1 MKALKI
7 LSKQMFALFLLI
19 VTNNC
24 YSQITTIA
32 VPKEKE
38 KEVLKYD
45 SLESINYE
53 NAPLHV
59 GQTLFL
65 KGNSYSKT
73 NGFCYCFFIEK
84 FPDRTIDTRKYL
96 FKPVKK
102 IEEIK
107 KIEDKVSDFS
117 SLAGKY
123 YKVMSIESEMPLV
136 GDSIFWVKLDDNNNT
151 TFYLRI
157 ENGFTTFNYFVTL
170 GYYEKMK
177 QTFVGKDFYTTGRY
191 ELEKI
196 DVKEKIILPYKVKFR
211 CTDIAVN
218 VGEDGPIFAVLE
230 NEKYGRIKGVI
241 IKGKKLDNFITV
253 SYYNDCIKKYG
264 AKFGSDVAEGKVE
277 IGMNKNMVRD
287 AWGSPDNVNVT
298 EGSFGRH
305 EQWVYKDRYLY
316 FQNGKL
322 TSMQL

>member
-19 VTNNC
+19 VTTNC
-24 YSQITTIA
+24 YSQITTI
-32 VPKEKE
+32 VTPKEKE
-38 KEVLKYD
+38 KEILKYD
-45 SLESINYE
+45 SLENL
-53 NAPLHV
+53 NPKNVMLHV

-65 KGNSYSKT
+65 KGDSYSKE
-73 NGFCYCFFIEK
+73 NGFSYNFYTKKVSSLLNEENF
-84 FPDRTIDTRKYL
+84 KY
-96 FKPVKK
+96 KPVKLSKDK
-102 IEEIK
+102 I
-107 KIEDKVSDFS
+107 VSDYTA
-117 SLAGKY
+117 LVGKY
-123 YKVMSIESEMPLV
+123 YKVISVE
-136 GDSIFWVKLDDNNNT
+136 LDENNT
-151 TFYLRI
+151 VGHYWIKLLAPDDTLFYYTFDKIDNLSD
-157 ENGFTTFNYFVTL
+157 FVTL

>member
-32 VPKEKE
+32 APKEKE

-65 KGNSYSKT
+65 KGNSYYKM
-73 NGFCYCFFIEK
+73 NGFTYRFYTKKLGMENYI
-84 FPDRTIDTRKYL
+84 Y
-96 FKPVKK
+96 KPTKS
-102 IEEIK
+102 
-107 KIEDKVSDFS
+107 KVSGKEKNTVSNYFA
-117 SLAGKY
+117 LVGKY
-123 YKVMSIESEMPLV
+123 YKVNLVESEKVSSQTTNHWVQLKDPN
-136 GDSIFWVKLDDNNNT
+136 DSLFYYTFDNFHNCD
-151 TFYLRI
+151 
-157 ENGFTTFNYFVTL
+157 EFVTL